1 MQKYQ
6 TRALK
11 SLIPKIYVLVILSF
25 ILSGCNPTKQ
35 LESGEVYLKANQ
47 IKISDNIIAQ
57 DELLPYL
64 KQRANQKAVWVIKLK
79 MQQYLMFNDSVLAVK
94 NDKKRIKTQRKNTK
108 RIEAGKDTLEFKPVL
123 TYRIKESGEA
133 PVVFDETL
141 AMETAEQFEKAIFNK
156 GYFYNEV
163 TPSFKYN
170 SDSSKV
176 KVIYHTVEGS
186 QFKLN
191 KIALEIN
198 DPKLVAAVKEA
209 NKYSLLHSG
218 DPFNTEKIE
227 KERLRFTTELRSQGY
242 YNFSKENLSYEIDS
256 TLSGDLVNIK
266 IIISNPT
273 EYVASEDT
281 IKSLSHIQYHIG
293 EIMLNTSF
301 NPQFNDDPTDSIHFE
316 NITFINLSRLR
327 YNPYSFKNKLF
338 FEEGDLYSQKT
349 EARTYTRL
357 SGLNNFKYINISFL
371 PDAIDSNILNCNIAM
386 TPFPSQTWG
395 VEVEG
400 TNTSGNLGISGYLS
414 YLHRNTFHNAEEFKV
429 RFKGGLEAQ
438 PTNTS
443 SDGETTA
450 VLDIFN
456 TVEYGVETSL
466 TFQDLILPSGLRARI
481 LRKYNRP
488 KTSVNFILNYQN
500 RIDFE
505 RFLTNASLGYSFI
518 HKKTNTNEFFIYP
531 VDVSFI
537 KIEKSAAFEQR
548 LEELNNPLLFATYDN
563 QFIAGS
569 RAIQTWTNKK
579 TASQKSFS
587 LNRFQFELAG
597 NVLSLANKV
606 LNTDQFIDTTT
617 NETYHTVGAIRYA
630 QFLKVQ
636 NDIHYNS
643 GISRGHTIAYRA
655 LGGIG
660 IPYGNSVVIP
670 YDRSFYGGGA
680 NDMRGWQARSLG
692 PGGQLD
698 DSLRVGIDQVADI
711 KIQLGAEY
719 RFNLFKALEGAV
731 FADAG
736 NIWLLKKDEARKL
749 AEFDINRF
757 YKEIALSA
765 GFGAR
770 FNFGFLLVR
779 LDWGIKIFDPALPEG
794 QRFALVKGEF
804 LHNYETYTK
813 GRAYQYSVFNL
824 GIGYPF

>member
-11 SLIPKIYVLVILSF
+11 ALIPKIYVFVIFSLFLS
-25 ILSGCNPTKQ
+25 SCNPTKH
-35 LESGEVYLKANQ
+35 LESGEVYLKSNQ
-47 IKISDNIIAQ
+47 IKISDNIIGQ
-57 DELLPYL
+57 DELFPYL
-64 KQRANQKAVWVIKLK
+64 KQRANTKALWIIKLK
-79 MQQYLMFNDSVLAVK
+79 MQQYLMFNDSTLAIK
-94 NDKKRIKTQRKNTK
+94 NDKKREKTQRKNAK
-108 RIEAGKDTLEFKPVL
+108 RIEAGKDTIDFKPVL

-133 PVVFDETL
+133 PVVFDKTI
-141 AMETAEQFEKAIFNK
+141 ARETADQFEKAIFNR
-156 GYFYNEV
+156 GYFYNKV
-163 TPSFKYN
+163 TPSFAYN
-170 SDSSKV
+170 SDSNKV
-176 KVIYHTVEGS
+176 KVIYRTVEGN

-191 KIALEIN
+191 KIALVIN
-198 DPKLVAAVKEA
+198 DPLLVDAVKEA

-218 DPFNTEKIE
+218 DPFNTDKIE
-227 KERLRFTTELRSQGY
+227 KERLRFTSEIRSHGY

-266 IIISNPT
+266 VIISNPT
-273 EYVASEDT
+273 EYVASQDT
-281 IKSLSHIQYHIG
+281 VRNLSHIQYHIG
-293 EIMLNTSF
+293 EITLNTSY
-301 NPQFNDDPTDSIHFE
+301 NPKFNDNPTDSIHFE
-316 NITFINLSRLR
+316 NITFINLSRLK

-338 FEEGDLYSQKT
+338 FEKGDLYSQKT

-371 PDAIDSNILNCNIAM
+371 ADPVDSNILNCTIAM

-400 TNTSGNLGISGYLS
+400 TNTSGNLGVSGYLS
-414 YLHRNTFHNAEEFKV
+414 YLHRNTFSNAEEFKV

-438 PTNTS
+438 PTNTTQE
-443 SDGETTA
+443 GESTD
-450 VLDIFN
+450 VLNIFN

-488 KTSVNFILNYQN
+488 KTSINFILNYQN

-518 HKKTNTNEFFIYP
+518 HKKTNTNEFYIYP
-531 VDVSFI
+531 IDISYI
-537 KIEKSAAFEQR
+537 KIDKSEAFTQR

-569 RAIQTWTNKK
+569 RLIETWTNKK
-579 TASQKSFS
+579 NANQESFS

-597 NVLSLANKV
+597 NVLSLAN
-606 LNTDQFIDTTT
+606 NAFDTDKYIDTNT
-617 NETYHTVGAIRYA
+617 NETYHTVGEIRYA

-636 NDIHYNS
+636 NDIHYNT
-643 GISRGHTIAYRA
+643 GISRGHTVAYRA
-655 LGGIG
+655 LAGIG
-660 IPYGNSVVIP
+660 IPYGNSVVLP

-757 YKEIALSA
+757 YKEIAVSA
-765 GFGAR
+765 GLGAR

-794 QRFALVKGEF
+794 QRFVLKKGDY
-804 LHNYETYTK
+804 LNSYETYTK